1 MTYGTYTN
9 QVANNKDFVVLLGET
24 IAFTAPMV
32 PSVAIPMGRFV
43 SALASGLYDKATN
56 ATTGA
61 LYLLEDT
68 IASTDADYATS
79 AKLKSVRRG
88 SANGGYRVEFTP
100 TGGALTASNVGDLVN
115 LDATGQFINITVV
128 GTQFEI
134 LEVIS
139 ATRGIARVLA

>member
-1 MTYGTYTN
+1 MSYGTYTN
-9 QVANNKDFVVLLGET
+9 PVANNKDFVVDFGDT
-24 IAFTAPMV
+24 IAFTAPML
-32 PSVAIPMGRFV
+32 PSAAIPMGRFV
-43 SALASGLYDKATN
+43 SALASGLYDKATF

-79 AKLKSVRRG
+79 GKRKSVRRG
-88 SANGGYRVEFTP
+88 SADGGYRVEFTP
-100 TGGALTASNVGDLVN
+100 FGGALTTANIGNRVN
-115 LDATGQFINITVV
+115 LDATGQYIDITVV

>member
-1 MTYGTYTN
+1 MSYGTYTN
-9 QVANNKDFVVLLGET
+9 PVANNKDFVVNFGDT

-43 SALASGLYDKATN
+43 SALVSGLYDKATG

-79 AKLKSVRRG
+79 GKRKSVRRG
-88 SANGGYRVEFTP
+88 SADGGYRVEFTP
-100 TGGALTASNVGDLVN
+100 FGGALTSTNIGDLVK
-115 LDATGQFINITVV
+115 LDATGQYIDITVA